1 MILLPV
7 PGSTLDAS
15 FKLLYESE
23 EKLKNIVQSK
33 FDAAVHSQDV
43 ASVERFFKIF
53 PLLAMHTEG
62 ITKFSKCLAAQ
73 VGFDNNPDK
82 VFVMHTTTK
91 KIFFLCV
98 SGKTILN
105 TRACAFTFCHIKLAL
120 FMCLDLILECY

>member
-1 MILLPV
+1 MQHHKMIMLPV

-62 ITKFSKCLAAQ
+62 ITKFSKYLAAQ
-73 VGFDNNPDK
+73 VSFDNNTNK
-82 VFVMHTTTK
+82 VFVIH
-91 KIFFLCV
+91 KIL
-98 SGKTILN
+98 S
-105 TRACAFTFCHIKLAL
+105 
-120 FMCLDLILECY
+120 